1 MAEYNL
7 GKVVGTDGN
16 GIVSITKTDTTDNVD
31 TYTIEFSNG
40 NTTTFTVTNGRDG
53 SGIDVVTAWEQTLS
67 DEKVASEKLVKNT
80 LDSKLS
86 GSDIIDNLTSTA
98 SNKAL
103 SANQGKVLYD
113 LIAGIEEDMLQ

>member
-53 SGIDVVTAWEQTLS
+53 EGVEIVTSWEQTLS

-103 SANQGKVLYD
+103 SANQGKVLAD
-113 LIAGIEEDMLQ
+113 LIGDAIDYINL